1 MLNLAYHYGIL
12 YQEQHGDM
20 LLFFREELADNR
32 TARFF
37 GDLLCAIFQTQY
49 ADRTYA
55 YPTQF
60 EPRFQI
66 SIYDVL
72 FAFLSYVRDL
82 TDAKHYKEVLRR
94 EFAKEKTE
102 VEDTLPILYL
112 LKDTPY
118 SVTPL
123 DACTYGYETKM
134 VMAKWKLHGKT
145 QARQGVRNK
154 QRRAVYRNFSWENL
168 YDCCPLYWDFT
179 EGRIENTQDIYFLA
193 RGMCGAEKGKQK
205 FLEIM
210 HSEKNA
216 EQHYQ
221 NINWK
226 DILTAIIKDNLPM
239 QSS

>member
-20 LLFFREELADNR
+20 LFFFREELADKR

-72 FAFLSYVRDL
+72 FAFLSYVRGL

-112 LKDTPY
+112 LKDNTY

-134 VMAKWKLHGKT
+134 VMAKWKLHGKA

-154 QRRAVYRNFSWENL
+154 Q
-168 YDCCPLYWDFT
+168 
-179 EGRIENTQDIYFLA
+179 
-193 RGMCGAEKGKQK
+193 
-205 FLEIM
+205 
-210 HSEKNA
+210 
-216 EQHYQ
+216 
-221 NINWK
+221 
-226 DILTAIIKDNLPM
+226 
-239 QSS
+239 

>member
-20 LLFFREELADNR
+20 LFFFREELADKR

-72 FAFLSYVRDL
+72 FAFLSYVRGL

-94 EFAKEKTE
+94 EFAKEKTA
-102 VEDTLPILYL
+102 VKQHSAPLPN
-112 LKDTPY
+112 
-118 SVTPL
+118 
-123 DACTYGYETKM
+123 
-134 VMAKWKLHGKT
+134 
-145 QARQGVRNK
+145 R
-154 QRRAVYRNFSWENL
+154 
-168 YDCCPLYWDFT
+168 
-179 EGRIENTQDIYFLA
+179 
-193 RGMCGAEKGKQK
+193 
-205 FLEIM
+205 
-210 HSEKNA
+210 
-216 EQHYQ
+216 
-221 NINWK
+221 
-226 DILTAIIKDNLPM
+226 
-239 QSS
+239 